1 MMKKRLILLMLLLG
15 GALSAC
21 DRTPSQ
27 AEQTQADAKP
37 AASAASKFPAKTLQS
52 PLPDGF
58 SLPFAYHVRDDR
70 TAVVNE
76 ALTER
81 RILVDVL
88 DGNVGTARKQLTAM
102 FKDQGFMGTRPVENR
117 GGQRVVYRHEDGRR
131 VSVTYWS
138 AQERKPQAHGAKAVV
153 YFGWAVPAQ

>member
-1 MMKKRLILLMLLLG
+1 MTNKQFIVLTLFGVLLMG
-15 GALSAC
+15 C
-21 DRTPSQ
+21 DRVPPQPQSGTHEEPRQRSARSQ
-27 AEQTQADAKP
+27 FSAK
-37 AASAASKFPAKTLQS
+37 ALEN

-70 TAVVNE
+70 LVPVND

-88 DGNVGTARKQLTAM
+88 DDDVRSVRKQLTAM
-102 FKDQGFMGTRPVENR
+102 FKERGFLGTRPSENK
-117 GGQRVVYRHEDGRR
+117 GGQRVVYRHQDGRR

-138 AQERKPQAHGAKAVV
+138 ANERKPKARGAEAVV
-153 YFGWAVPAQ
+153 YFGWAIPQ